1 MLSERQ
7 IKILEAL
14 EPHRDGLTSEELAR
28 LCGVSSKTI
37 RTDAKAIMTELPDE
51 IAVLS
56 SSKRQGYW
64 LSVQDNN
71 EFIKLLKRDQA
82 TDVDERCRFI
92 LEALLVTAITGEP
105 VRQQDLADRLY
116 VGLSTF
122 KLDLREV
129 RRVLEHYQLQIESF
143 FFWNRYS
150 VVNYLRLKVV
160 GLQAKGSFG
169 QID

>member
-56 SSKRQGYW
+56 SSKRQGY
-64 LSVQDNN
+64 
-71 EFIKLLKRDQA
+71 
-82 TDVDERCRFI
+82 
-92 LEALLVTAITGEP
+92 
-105 VRQQDLADRLY
+105 
-116 VGLSTF
+116 
-122 KLDLREV
+122 
-129 RRVLEHYQLQIESF
+129 
-143 FFWNRYS
+143 
-150 VVNYLRLKVV
+150 
-160 GLQAKGSFG
+160 
-169 QID
+169 